1 MGDSAHF
8 LVGFSK
14 PGGGGRRGK
23 GKSLR
28 GRRQRDQCAA
38 HTRRAEG
45 NRRRADG
52 STDRQTDP
60 LAFG

>member
-14 PGGGGRRGK
+14 PGGGGRRGE

-28 GRRQRDQCAA
+28 GRRQGPVRSP
-38 HTRRAEG
+38 HEEGGGKSTTRGRFH
-45 NRRRADG
+45 RP
-52 STDRQTDP
+52 TDP